1 MGAFWSR
8 FTALLRSIFWN
19 KLKDADI
26 AFLRDY
32 LNKQEQILFYS
43 LAARDQR
50 HSLDVAYTVRDLL
63 GKRTKINPDKLY
75 KAALLHDVGKAPAR
89 LRISDRIVQV
99 LFFTLL
105 PPLADYLA
113 DHGSETTGYWRRILF
128 FYKYHP
134 RLGAALVKGISGNE
148 VLYLIEHH
156 HDAYWPGEPKELTII
171 READSLN

>member
-1 MGAFWSR
+1 MNDFLARVW
-8 FTALLRSIFWN
+8 ALLLSIFWN
-19 KLKDADI
+19 KLNDTDI
-26 AFLRDY
+26 AFLRAY
-32 LNKQEQILFYS
+32 LQKQEQILFYS
-43 LAARDQR
+43 LTARDQR
-50 HSLDVAYTVRDLL
+50 HSLDVAYKVRELL

-89 LRISDRIVQV
+89 LRICDRISQV

-113 DHGSETTGYWRRILF
+113 DRGSETTGYWRRILF

-134 RLGAALVKGISGNE
+134 RLGAELVKGISSND

-156 HDAYWPGEPKELTII
+156 HDAYWSGEPKELTIL

>member
-1 MGAFWSR
+1 VNIFLARVW
-8 FTALLRSIFWN
+8 ALLRSIFWN
-19 KLKDADI
+19 KLNDADI

-43 LAARDQR
+43 LPAYDQR

-63 GKRTKINPDKLY
+63 GKRTKIDPNKLY

-89 LRISDRIVQV
+89 LRVRDRVCQA

-113 DHGSETTGYWRRILF
+113 NRGSETTGYWRRILF

-134 RLGAALVKGISGNE
+134 RLGAALVKGISSNE
-148 VLYLIEHH
+148 VLNLIECH
-156 HDAYWPGEPKELTII
+156 HDAYWPGEPKELTIL

>member
-1 MGAFWSR
+1 MGAICSR

-19 KLKDADI
+19 RLKDTDV

-32 LNKQEQILFYS
+32 LSKQEQILFYS
-43 LAARDQR
+43 LSARDQR

-63 GKRTKINPDKLY
+63 GKRTKVNPDKLY
-75 KAALLHDVGKAPAR
+75 KAALLHDVGKVSAR
-89 LRISDRIVQV
+89 LRICDRVCQV

-113 DHGSETTGYWRRILF
+113 DRGSETTGYWRRILF

-134 RLGAALVKGISGNE
+134 RLGAALVKGISSND
-148 VLYLIEHH
+148 VLHLIEHH
-156 HDAYWPGEPKELTII
+156 HDAYWSGEPKELTIL